1 MNIVFDLDSTLT
13 TIEGIDELGK
23 LKNAGTEIEALTNK
37 AMNGEI
43 SLEDVF
49 KLRLDII
56 QPHQSDL
63 QKIAQK
69 YLENITPGA
78 EDVVAELQKDHKVF
92 MVTGGYYLCAK
103 EIADA
108 LQIKTWYS
116 NRLLFDNLGNY
127 LGIDETIPL
136 WQNHGKAFCVGE
148 IRKLVPQKTI
158 MVGDGHSDLEANA
171 DIFICFSGVTHRESV
186 AKHANYTITELSEIP
201 AIIKKL

>member
-23 LKNAGTEIEALTNK
+23 LKNVGTEIEVLTNK

-43 SLEDVF
+43 SLEEVF
-49 KLRLDII
+49 KLRLGII
-56 QPHQSDL
+56 QPNQSDL
-63 QKIAQK
+63 QKIAEK
-69 YLENITPGA
+69 YLENVTPGA
-78 EDVVAELQKDHKVF
+78 YETVAELQKEHTVY

-116 NRLLFDNLGNY
+116 NRLLFDNSGNY

-136 WQNHGKAFCVGE
+136 WQNHGKAFCVSE
-148 IRKLVPQKTI
+148 IRKLSPQKTI

-171 DIFICFSGVTHRESV
+171 DIFICFAGVTHRESV
-186 AKHANYTITELSEIP
+186 AQHADFTISDLSEIP
-201 AIIKKL
+201 AIINKL